1 MPGTSSSNLSTS
13 PQSTIAS
20 FTTCISSFPLSL
32 PNPTTSHRPLHRIPT
47 VTDFGLVVSRE
58 PALAPP
64 RTKPFIWRTYNS
76 SSSSSHRG
84 KSTCRTISWPVAARK
99 KVVADPG
106 TYDGS
111 PAKFHEWWSKIKIWM
126 QVSMQG
132 ATDAEVAAAVYS
144 QLTGLKAGCWAQV
157 RLDHCMAAAH
167 ARTWPMWGD
176 LTAEIE
182 GFFLP
187 RNNREWACAQLL
199 RLRQGPRQRINEFL
213 AQFEALKVQSG
224 CPDEYTQDLLERA
237 VSRKILEQV
246 YLQAVA
252 RDTYLNLCD
261 SVCDMGRA
269 QELFIINSQGS
280 PQYFQGPYTSS
291 SSSASGSGTPMD
303 IGTANTCPQPHGKG
317 LQCYNCQG
325 FGHIAHECTQPCRP
339 QQQQQTRSTQHQ
351 GGNSDDERINAVR
364 RMSFAEMRDFFK
376 NLKG

>member
-1 MPGTSSSNLSTS
+1 MADLQLLVQQLAQGQIDLQNH
-13 PQSTIAS
+13 IA
-20 FTTCISSFPLSL
+20 
-32 PNPTTSHRPLHRIPT
+32 
-47 VTDFGLVVSRE
+47 
-58 PALAPP
+58 ALAN
-64 RTKPFIWRTYNS
+64 TQAA
-76 SSSSSHRG
+76 
-84 KSTCRTISWPVAARK
+84 PVVVARK

-126 QVSMQG
+126 QVSMRG

-144 QLTGLKAGCWAQV
+144 HLTGPKAGRWAQV
-157 RLDHCMAAAH
+157 HLDHCMAVAHTLAVAPAGHNFPAA
-167 ARTWPMWGD
+167 WPMWGD

-187 RNNREWACAQLL
+187 SNNREWAHAQLL

-224 CPDEYTQDLLERA
+224 CLDEYTWDLLKRA

-252 RDTYLNLCD
+252 RDTYLNLCE
-261 SVCDMGRA
+261 SVHDMGRA

-280 PQYFQGPYTSS
+280 PRYFQGPYMSS

-303 IGTANTCPQPHGKG
+303 IGAANTRPQPRGKW

-325 FGHIAHECTQPCRP
+325 FGHIACECTQPRRSW
-339 QQQQQTRSTQHQ
+339 QQQQTQSAQQQ
-351 GGNSDDERINAVR
+351 GGNSDDKRINAVCG
-364 RMSFAEMRDFFK
+364 MSFAEMQDFFK
-376 NLKG
+376 NLKD